1 MRASKG
7 SYQRQGGHLIGEL
20 TQAGVVGGMEDF
32 LDAMTFKSGVSS
44 IN

>member
-1 MRASKG
+1 MRASEG

-20 TQAGVVGGMEDF
+20 AQARVVGGMEGF
-32 LDAMTFKSGVSS
+32 LNTMTFKSGVSS